1 MIKYK
6 LFCKECDLKFDSW
19 FASSNEYER
28 LKKKKL
34 LNCHNC
40 NSVKVEKTIMAPR
53 LLSNKLN
60 TDEKINLEK
69 YNKVKKTIKEYQKFI
84 KNNFKYVGE
93 NFAYEAR
100 SIHYKNKKKMKKGI
114 YGNASL
120 GQIKELKEE
129 GIETEMIPWINEND
143 N

>member
-34 LNCHNC
+34 LNCHMC
-40 NSVKVEKTIMAPR
+40 NSIKVEKTIMSPQ
-53 LLSNKLN
+53 LINSKSKV
-60 TDEKINLEK
+60 DKKIDLEK
-69 YNKVKKTIKEYQKFI
+69 YNQVKKTIIGYQKFI
-84 KNNFKYVGE
+84 KENFKYVGD

-100 SIHYKNKKKMKKGI
+100 SIHYDRKKKSKGI
-114 YGNASL
+114 YGSASKKDL
-120 GQIKELKEE
+120 KELKEE
-129 GIETEMIPWINEND
+129 GIDAHMIPWIDESEN
-143 N
+143 